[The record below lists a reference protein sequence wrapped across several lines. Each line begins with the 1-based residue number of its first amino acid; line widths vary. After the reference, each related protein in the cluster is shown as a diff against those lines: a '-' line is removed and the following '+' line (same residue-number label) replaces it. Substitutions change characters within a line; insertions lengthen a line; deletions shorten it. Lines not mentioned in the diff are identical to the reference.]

1 MRDQKQHLTP
11 DEFKQLK
18 ERLALVTTHLPK
30 DDYTLR
36 LVWSSYVKVIGIPQ
50 PQPCTCSSAGGLWL
64 NAVETLRKYINENA
78 EPQL

>member
-1 MRDQKQHLTP
+1 MRDEKQHLTQ

-64 NAVETLRKYINENA
+64 NAVDTLRKYINENA